1 MRTLGKILFLFMI
14 GASAF
19 ALERGDP
26 GSSSNI
32 TLKHREKKGVGY
44 SDGYST
50 IGLFFT
56 PQGKR
61 IVQPFSDLRGHIF
74 NDGRFAG
81 NFGGGFRFSNGP
93 ETWAF
98 GTNFYADYREFFN
111 SPLFQVGMGFEALSE
126 EIDFRVNGY
135 LPVGKKVKVAPLR
148 FKKFKKFEAVFI
160 KPSRGAL
167 GCVDAEIGFPLPA
180 FFTYLDV
187 YLGLGGYYLFERN
200 LAGKRFGGDLGG
212 KFRVTARI
220 LDGVL
225 LGIDTTFDHEFGG
238 ILQGYVALSFPLG
251 PANERTEGR
260 RFRRGGSQRKM
271 RYLRRMTQPVVRNE
285 IIPGI
290 EKDVECKVEEFSAI
304 FVNNTAFPGG
314 DGSFESPYNT
324 LALAETNSEPGDI
337 IYVFR
342 GDGTVNNYNTGITL
356 KNNQRLIGSGTSF
369 EFGSVLIPAST
380 PGFDPV
386 ITSFNPDVN
395 AAVVML
401 NLNNEV
407 AGMEIR
413 VNNITS
419 IGLANT
425 TFFAPIGDPLVRD
438 NNFTNPGFDPT
449 AAGISL
455 SPTDGG
461 VLFVQNNTLTNFNAP
476 IIIDVRTTT
485 QRKAIVENNFGSI
498 FGGGG
503 VGMTLIHS
511 STLATGNSIFE
522 ARSNFIVNGGVLVFK
537 GVGTLGTM
545 CNDFVHNSLIA
556 APYVFQNDSAGSL
569 QVEVPVPALGGLSFE
584 TLNVGTFTSI
594 GTITFVVPDT
604 CP

>member
-1 MRTLGKILFLFMI
+1 MRLLGKILFLFMI

-26 GSSSNI
+26 GFNSNI

-44 SDGYST
+44 SEGYST

-81 NFGGGFRFSNGP
+81 NFGGGFRFSNGS

-135 LPVGKKVKVAPLR
+135 LPVGKKDKVSPLR

-160 KPSRGAL
+160 KSSRGAL
-167 GCVDAEIGFPLPA
+167 GCVDAEIGFPLPSI
-180 FFTYLDV
+180 FTYLDV

-212 KFRVTARI
+212 KFRVTARV

-238 ILQGYVALSFPLG
+238 ILQGYIAISFPLG
-251 PANERTEGR
+251 PSNERTEGR

-290 EKDVECKVEEFSAI
+290 EKDVEFKIEEFSAI

-314 DGSFESPYNT
+314 DGSFENPFNT
-324 LALAETNSEPGDI
+324 LALAETNSEPGDV

-356 KNNQRLIGSGTSF
+356 QNNQRLIGSGTSF
-369 EFGSVLIPAST
+369 ELGSVLIPAST

-386 ITSFNPDVN
+386 ITSFNPAVN

-401 NLNNEV
+401 NLNNVV
-407 AGMEIR
+407 AGMEVQ

-419 IGLANT
+419 IGIANAI
-425 TFFAPIGDPLVRD
+425 FGSPLGDSLIRD
-438 NNFTNPGFDPT
+438 NNFTNPSLDPT
-449 AAGISL
+449 AAGIGL

-461 VLFVQNNTLTNFNAP
+461 VLIVRNNTITNFNAP
-476 IIIDVRTTT
+476 IGIEVMTTA
-485 QRKAIVENNFGSI
+485 QRKSIIRDNFGSI

-503 VGMTLIHS
+503 VGMTLVHS
-511 STLATGNSIFE
+511 STVATGNSIFQV
-522 ARSNFIVNGGVLVFK
+522 RNNFIVNGSVLVNK
-537 GVGTLGTM
+537 IVGTLGTM
-545 CNDFVHNSLIA
+545 CNDFVHNSVIA
-556 APYVFQNDSAGSL
+556 APYLFQNDSVGPL
-569 QVEVPVPALGGLSFE
+569 QVEVLVPALGGLSFE
-584 TLNVGTFTSI
+584 TLNEGIFSSVGP
-594 GTITFVVPDT
+594 ITFVVPGT